1 MKNFK
6 YIWLIGLSF
15 FSISFTACNEE
26 DDYFDEDF
34 QNKPITISKVYLEDA
49 ESSVPD
55 REVTFARLGQVIRVE
70 GSGFYGI
77 KKIYVNGYDTYFNR
91 TYVTDNNVI
100 FQLNDDTPISEAA
113 PEERDLIRFVKDGA
127 EGTFNFTIRAASP
140 TITHISNTL
149 PQAGETVT
157 VYGTNLHETSRIT
170 LPGDVEIT
178 SGITCDNEEGEW
190 YAFIMPAG
198 IAECG
203 SITSEGANGTAIT
216 PAYFNDNRCYI
227 LNFDDLGERGVW
239 GWSETGSMC
248 DDEHDL
254 VNDPLNSGRGKCAQI
269 VPERMLTG
277 ADGGIVPGK
286 PRATEWWSSGKDNE
300 EQGLS
305 DWSRMFEFIPATT
318 PVSEVALQFDV
329 YIPEAWSGTGC
340 IQICLIN
347 NYNFAGIGSDD
358 DGTTSLTTF
367 YVPWIEEGEIV
378 PFMTESWQT
387 VTIPFSEFNKYAT
400 LIEEEEEEPTF
411 QMVVDDRNAAT
422 YNNFGMG
429 FVNTDFT
436 YGGIEV
442 LSSLFNKRIYTD
454 NWRVVPCESFTVSD
468 YPEDEEET
476 EE

>member
-127 EGTFNFTIRAASP
+127 EGTFNFTIRAASA

-170 LPGDVEIT
+170 LPGDVEI
-178 SGITCDNEEGEW
+178 E
-190 YAFIMPAG
+190 
-198 IAECG
+198 
-203 SITSEGANGTAIT
+203 
-216 PAYFNDNRCYI
+216 
-227 LNFDDLGERGVW
+227 
-239 GWSETGSMC
+239 
-248 DDEHDL
+248 
-254 VNDPLNSGRGKCAQI
+254 
-269 VPERMLTG
+269 
-277 ADGGIVPGK
+277 
-286 PRATEWWSSGKDNE
+286 
-300 EQGLS
+300 
-305 DWSRMFEFIPATT
+305 
-318 PVSEVALQFDV
+318 
-329 YIPEAWSGTGC
+329 
-340 IQICLIN
+340 
-347 NYNFAGIGSDD
+347 
-358 DGTTSLTTF
+358 
-367 YVPWIEEGEIV
+367 
-378 PFMTESWQT
+378 
-387 VTIPFSEFNKYAT
+387 
-400 LIEEEEEEPTF
+400 
-411 QMVVDDRNAAT
+411 
-422 YNNFGMG
+422 
-429 FVNTDFT
+429 
-436 YGGIEV
+436 
-442 LSSLFNKRIYTD
+442 
-454 NWRVVPCESFTVSD
+454 
-468 YPEDEEET
+468 
-476 EE
+476 